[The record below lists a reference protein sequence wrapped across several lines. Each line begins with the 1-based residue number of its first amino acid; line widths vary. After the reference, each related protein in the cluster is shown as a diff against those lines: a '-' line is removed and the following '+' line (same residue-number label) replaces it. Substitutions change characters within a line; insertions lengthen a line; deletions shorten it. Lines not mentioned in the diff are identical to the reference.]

1 MYKIVIFTLFFVS
14 NFITNAQENLRY
26 NLKNGD
32 AFTILQEASQ
42 EIIQELPDATQVI
55 NNSLAGLLYF
65 EVIAVTPETYTID
78 VSFKQFS
85 MKMSSPTLGEMMSI
99 NTENASDDFEHRMFL
114 GMLDKPMQMIMK
126 PTGEII
132 EINNGDAI
140 VNGMLESM
148 GDLDEAT
155 KDLMKTQ
162 LEKEWKAEVLSES
175 FEQMTFIYSDQ
186 LKNIGDTW
194 ENSYAGEGKI
204 QAKNTWTYVSSNQ
217 NTKSLS
223 AQSEIAMNLSTDAIQ
238 LRLTGEQSSLV
249 LVMSKNGFIKKLSVK
264 SKATG
269 DATMTQSP
277 ETTIPTTINS
287 LTTYTLQ

>member
-1 MYKIVIFTLFFVS
+1 MFFVS
-14 NFITNAQENLRY
+14 NFIAMAQENLRY
-26 NLKNGD
+26 TLKIGD
-32 AFTILQEASQ
+32 SFTILQEASQ
-42 EIIQELPDATQVI
+42 EISQELPDATQVI
-55 NNSLAGLLYF
+55 KNNLAGLLYF
-65 EVIAVTPETYTID
+65 EVIDVKPEIYTIE

-99 NTENASDDFEHRMFL
+99 NTVNAPDDFEHKMFL

-132 EINNGDAI
+132 KINNGDAI
-140 VNGMLESM
+140 INGMLESM
-148 GDLDEAT
+148 GDLDDAT

-162 LEKEWKAEVLSES
+162 LEKEWKAQVLSES

-186 LKNIGDTW
+186 LKNVGDTW
-194 ENSYAGEGKI
+194 TNSYAGEGKI
-204 QAKNTWTYVSSNQ
+204 QAENTWTYVSSDQ
-217 NTKSLS
+217 NTKLLS
-223 AQSEIAMNLSTDAIQ
+223 AQSEITMNLSTDALQ
-238 LRLTGEQSSLV
+238 LRLTGEQSSQV

-277 ETTIPTTINS
+277 EIKIPTTINS